1 MPESRS
7 QRRAR
12 IRSHPSEGGGRA
24 TTPWGQIL
32 GVIAA
37 LGGTLTL
44 YIIFNASLSVNEPIR
59 NVTADVTALLLR
71 LIGSHVTSE
80 GFLLSTGDLTFVIVT
95 NCTPAGPLLLLWGGM
110 LAFPGTLRSKLTGM
124 ALGAVVLISL
134 NFVRL
139 VTLIIIGVEWN
150 AALDVAHLLV
160 WQSVMILASVAIWLT
175 WLRGNSRTVAA

>member
-12 IRSHPSEGGGRA
+12 VRNHPSEGGGS

-37 LGGTLTL
+37 LGGTLTV

-59 NVTADVTALLLR
+59 NVIADVTASLLR
-71 LIGSHVTSE
+71 LSGSHVTNE
-80 GFLLSTGDLTFVIVT
+80 GSLLRTGDLQFAIVT

-124 ALGAVVLISL
+124 AVGAVVLISL

-150 AALDVAHLLV
+150 SALDVAHLLV
-160 WQSVMILASVAIWLT
+160 WQSVMILASVANWLT
-175 WLRGNSRTVAA
+175 WLRGSSRTVAA